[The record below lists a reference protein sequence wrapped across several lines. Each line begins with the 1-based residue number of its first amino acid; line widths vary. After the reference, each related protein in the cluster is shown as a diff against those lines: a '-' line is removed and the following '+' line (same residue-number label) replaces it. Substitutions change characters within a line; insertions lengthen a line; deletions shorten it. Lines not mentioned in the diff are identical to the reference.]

1 MSTWSHLSNAQ
12 HIDAIIADV
21 KANPEKWNAAWDA
34 VLIAAR
40 DAARSAAATAATVA
54 ATDAPAQAFA
64 RVRDAARYAAWDA
77 ARSAARYAVWDAMV
91 ALIAWDECSY
101 LLEMK
106 PDQVKVQALLGNHAA
121 VLMLPAVIALN
132 VTSVKLTPNT
142 VDLRPSLV

>member
-1 MSTWSHLSNAQ
+1 MSKWSHLPNAK

-34 VLIAAR
+34 ALIAAR
-40 DAARSAAATAATVA
+40 DAAHVA
-54 ATDAPAQAFA
+54 A
-64 RVRDAARYAAWDA
+64 RYAARYAAWDA
-77 ARSAARYAVWDAMV
+77 AA

-106 PDQVKVQALLGNHAA
+106 PDQVKVQALLGNQAA
-121 VLMLPAVIALN
+121 VLMLAAGIALN